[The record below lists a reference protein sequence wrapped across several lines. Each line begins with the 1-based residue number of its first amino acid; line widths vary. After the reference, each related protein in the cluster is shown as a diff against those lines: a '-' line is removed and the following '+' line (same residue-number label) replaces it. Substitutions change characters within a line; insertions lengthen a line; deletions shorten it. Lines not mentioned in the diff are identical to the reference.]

1 MTWGHTHQ
9 ECVPQHPCHIRG
21 MGASLIHKRMGVAAN
36 VVSRGDDGW
45 GWLLTTYAAWRCAR
59 SLCVYVVLA
68 ANEVSEAA
76 VMTMGVA
83 AHHSPAP
90 VPRT

>member
-1 MTWGHTHQ
+1 M
-9 ECVPQHPCHIRG
+9 
-21 MGASLIHKRMGVAAN
+21 AAN
-36 VVSRGDDGW
+36 EVSGAMTDG
-45 GWLLTTYAAWRCAR
+45 GGLLTTYAAWRCAR

-68 ANEVSEAA
+68 ANEVSEVA

-90 VPRT
+90 VPRTWQGRARSLSSWLQTRLAGQ